1 MEFLESNQIRI
12 EVPTKPKKMT
22 ATRFATALGLNAW
35 ETPFSAWCQITRT
48 YQEPFEDTM
57 YTIAGKVIE
66 PKIIDYL
73 NQTYFLEIKDPTKVY
88 GPNYFKETRGD
99 FFSNH
104 KVFGGMWDALGR
116 DFVVEIKT
124 TKRAEDWAEDI
135 PIYYKLQAALYAY
148 LLGVERVIVTA
159 SFLEERDYLFADAF
173 EPTVE
178 NTMMREFML
187 SEEFPNFEEDYIQ
200 PALRWWENH
209 VETGISPVFDEEKDA
224 DILRELRTNYTEITD
239 DVFVQLLDQADE
251 LQHQL
256 DEMKQVEEQ
265 LKQTK
270 DKIKEFMTKQF
281 RDGDRK
287 VEIASKHSKWSLTK
301 SVSNRV
307 DTAALK
313 KAGLYDHFIKQSE
326 SMTLKNTPLSA

>member
-12 EVPTKPKKMT
+12 DIPKKPKKMT

-35 ETPFSAWCQITRT
+35 ETPFSAWCQITRA

-73 NQTYFLEIKDPTKVY
+73 NQTYFLEIKDPAKVY

-148 LLGVERVIVTA
+148 LLGMERVIVTA
-159 SFLEERDYLFADAF
+159 SFLEERDYLLPESFV
-173 EPTVE
+173 PTVD
-178 NTMMREFML
+178 NTMMVEFNL
-187 SEEFPNFEEDYIQ
+187 SEEFPTFEEDYIQ
-200 PALRWWENH
+200 PALRWWADY
-209 VETGISPVFDEEKDA
+209 VETGISPVFDEKKDEL
-224 DILRELRTNYTEITD
+224 ILRELRTNRAEITD
-239 DVFVQLLDQADE
+239 DEFVRLLDQADD
-251 LQHQL
+251 LQSQL

-265 LKQTK
+265 LKFTK
-270 DKIKEFMTKQF
+270 DRIKEFMSKQF
-281 RDGDRK
+281 RDGDKK
-287 VEIASKHSKWSLTK
+287 VEIASKSSKWSLTK
-301 SVSNRV
+301 TVSNRV
-307 DTAALK
+307 DTTALK
-313 KAGLYDHFIKQSE
+313 KAGLYDHFVKQSE